1 MNQCDAIPFNY
12 MGNLRQWAKSNCIPL
27 SGTFELTPFC
37 NFQCVM
43 CYIRLTK
50 EQADQQGKMLRG
62 EDWIAIAKQAKEMGM
77 LNLCLTG
84 GEPLTHPDFWEIYS
98 ELNKMGF
105 LITLLS
111 NGYLINEAVIEK
123 FKEYGAP
130 FSIRLTLYG
139 ASDETYLR
147 TCHCKDGFTK
157 VSKAVQLL
165 QDAKIPVKMV
175 STIVKENMDD
185 LQEIYRF
192 AREWG
197 IPMQHTI
204 AVVKSPRGASNTAKD
219 SRLDMCDF
227 SDEPTLEMLERMKC
241 TYASNPFAYCA
252 SLGSSFWM
260 TWNGHMQLCSFL
272 SKPYITYSG
281 NFRADWSVLNGLLN
295 AIQEP
300 QACNDCKWS
309 CFCRHCPG
317 NFCAE
322 SGNPEKENDHL
333 CNTAM
338 RLYELYLYKSEKE
351 ADRK

>member
-12 MGNLRQWAKSNCIPL
+12 MGNLYQWAKSNCVPL

-43 CYIRLTK
+43 CYVRLTK
-50 EQADQQGKMLRG
+50 EQALQRGKMLRAT
-62 EDWIAIAKQAKEMGM
+62 DWIAIAKQAKKMGM

-98 ELNKMGF
+98 ELNQMGF
-105 LITLLS
+105 LITILS
-111 NGYLINEAVIEK
+111 NGYLIDETVIEK
-123 FKEYGAP
+123 FREYGAP
-130 FSIRLTLYG
+130 YCIKLTLYS
-139 ASDETYLR
+139 ASDETYWR

-165 QDAKIPVKMV
+165 QDANIPVKMV

-192 AREWG
+192 ARERN

-204 AVVKSPRGASNTAKD
+204 SVVKSARGTTNTVEE

-227 SDEPTLEMLERMKC
+227 SEEPSLEMLEQMKNPN
-241 TYASNPFAYCA
+241 TNDPFARCA
-252 SLGSSFWM
+252 SIGLSFWM
-260 TWNGHMQLCSFL
+260 TWNGHVQLCSFM
-272 SKPYITYSG
+272 SKPFLPYSG
-281 NFRADWSVLNGLLN
+281 DFQADWTELNRRLRT
-295 AIQEP
+295 IQIPE
-300 QACNDCKWS
+300 ACADCKWS

-317 NFCAE
+317 NLCAE
-322 SGNPEKENDHL
+322 SGDPEKADPYL
-333 CNTAM
+333 CNAA
-338 RLYELYLYKSEKE
+338 RILYEIYLSKSEEEVK
-351 ADRK
+351 R